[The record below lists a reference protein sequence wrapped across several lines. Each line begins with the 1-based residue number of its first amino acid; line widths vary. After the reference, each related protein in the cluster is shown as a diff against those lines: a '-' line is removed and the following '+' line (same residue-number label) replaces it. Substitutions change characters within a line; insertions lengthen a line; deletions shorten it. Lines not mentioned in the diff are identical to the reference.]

1 MTTKFTHRGF
11 EFELLDGE
19 YRRYT
24 GVGDKHAEYLCV
36 AKYNNNR
43 ILIQYVD
50 TTGVIVDFVQTLMD
64 NILDMA
70 FDYLMS
76 VMNNKENI
84 LARATFVPA
93 TPTSFEIYYDCDYS
107 GDDIDGIIAWMLDH
121 NDWAAESY
129 RYTEVVNGHQ
139 KCVGE

>member
-19 YRRYT
+19 YRRY
-24 GVGDKHAEYLCV
+24 VDADSKHAEYLCI

-43 ILIQYVD
+43 VLIQYID
-50 TTGVIVDFVQTLMD
+50 TTGVIVNFVQTLMD
-64 NILDMA
+64 NMPDMA
-70 FDYLMS
+70 FDYLMG
-76 VMNNKENI
+76 VMKNSSHV
-84 LARATFVPA
+84 LARATFIPA
-93 TPTSFEIYYDCDYS
+93 APTSFEIYYDCDYTS
-107 GDDIDGIIAWMLDH
+107 DDIDGIIEWMLTH
-121 NDWAAESY
+121 NDWAAETY

>member
-19 YRRYT
+19 YRRYAN
-24 GVGDKHAEYLCV
+24 VGGNHAEYLCI

-43 ILIQYVD
+43 ILIQYID

-64 NILDMA
+64 NMPKFA
-70 FDYLMS
+70 FDYLIGVMS
-76 VMNNKENI
+76 DKDNV
-84 LARATFVPA
+84 LARATFIPA
-93 TPTSFEIYYDCDYS
+93 TPTSFEIYYDCDYTN
-107 GDDIDGIIAWMLDH
+107 DNIDGIINWMREH
-121 NDWAAESY
+121 NDFAAETH